1 MIVDGLDGT
10 QLSTALVTAATHA
23 AAKTNA
29 LATAARHVTAK
40 AKQAIATLLVI
51 ELKPTFFV

>member
-10 QLSTALVTAATHA
+10 QLSTALVTAARLA